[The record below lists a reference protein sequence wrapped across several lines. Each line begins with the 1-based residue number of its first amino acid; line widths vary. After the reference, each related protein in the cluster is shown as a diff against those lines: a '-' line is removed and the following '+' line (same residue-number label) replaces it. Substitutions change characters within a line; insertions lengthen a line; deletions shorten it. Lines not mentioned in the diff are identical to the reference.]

1 MALEKENM
9 TEDDPF
15 SSLSGESYY
24 VADRL
29 GEGAYGAVRIVYS
42 SSGGTFAAKEFN
54 ADEEEEE
61 GEEYDSD
68 EEVEAKAPGLDL
80 GILRE
85 ISSLTLCHEKEPSQE
100 G

>member
-1 MALEKENM
+1 M
-9 TEDDPF
+9 TEADPF

-42 SSGGTFAAKEFN
+42 SSGRTFAAKEFN
-54 ADEEEEE
+54 AEEEEE
-61 GEEYDSD
+61 EEYDSD

-85 ISSLTLCHEKEPSQE
+85 ISSLYLCHEKKSTQE